1 MHQFV
6 ANKPQRRRS
15 QLVAAGF
22 VDFFL
27 GMADPMEVHFSVND
41 FTSTVSSHAGNSSS
55 ANPRDTQRHSVHA
68 RSVEP
73 TQRDHD
79 YCKTGSR
86 QDVQY
91 KMTQYDDVG
100 YPFIDN
106 DHKALYFIGIAL
118 DVFNILVSSLEGN
131 TSNTFPMSL
140 RDQVLLTLMMLK
152 TNRDIAK
159 LAEQFRVSES
169 MASKI
174 VSFWIDELE
183 KVLQPLIPWLPKETI
198 EATMPQA
205 FRKYYP
211 NTTCVLQFCQS
222 YVQKPPNHESRREPH
237 VHYYDAVKFLVA
249 VAPCGLIMFI
259 SGAYEVHSSDKS
271 IALNSGL
278 FDKLKAGD
286 VFMTQHGYCSRN
298 VSSTTHVIKAI
309 QHLKVYK
316 ILSHVVSN
324 RMAPQINKILRICSA
339 LVNLRYDVVHDSQ

>member
-1 MHQFV
+1 
-6 ANKPQRRRS
+6 
-15 QLVAAGF
+15 
-22 VDFFL
+22 
-27 GMADPMEVHFSVND
+27 MADPMEVHFSVND

-55 ANPRDTQRHSVHA
+55 ANPRDPQRHSVHA
-68 RSVEP
+68 QSVEP

-91 KMTQYDDVG
+91 KSTQYKTTQYKTTQYKMTRYDDVG

-106 DHKALYFIGIAL
+106 DHKALHYIGIAL

-140 RDQVLLTLMMLK
+140 RNQVLLTLMMLK

-205 FRKYYP
+205 FRKHYP
-211 NTTCVLQFCQS
+211 NTTCVLQFCQC
-222 YVQKPPNHESRREPH
+222 YVQKNPNRESRGEPH
-237 VHYYDAVKFLVA
+237 VHYYDTVKFLVA

-271 IALNSGL
+271 ITLNSGL

-298 VSSTTHVIKAI
+298 VSSTSHVARAI

-316 ILSHVVSN
+316 ILSRVVSN

-339 LVNLRYDVVHDSQ
+339 LVNLRYDVVHASQ